1 MSRRFWTTWF
11 ERLYRKKFVFWN
23 VSLFGNVMDFEK
35 TKTIYLM
42 PFLRKL
48 PDFSLKQKQWR
59 ITLHAALYFTIYFTG
74 NLFFIIFY
82 AYMNFLII
90 FNVWLLSRGQQR
102 RKTTCTVAGNN
113 NNFTWYIR
121 GFTLRR
127 DFRCRW
133 FGRRFRD
140 GKYTVSLRRDEAG
153 ICADRRSMVP
163 PHHIQNKSARQIK

>member
-11 ERLYRKKFVFWN
+11 ELYRKKFVFWN
-23 VSLFGNVMDFEK
+23 VMQFVWKRDWLGENKNDLSPAFSTETFGFLVE
-35 TKTIYLM
+35 TKAMAYHSACYTI
-42 PFLRKL
+42 
-48 PDFSLKQKQWR
+48 
-59 ITLHAALYFTIYFTG
+59 LHNRFYRF
-74 NLFFIIFY
+74 IFY
-82 AYMNFLII
+82 DYMNFLIVFI
-90 FNVWLLSRGQQR
+90 VWMPSRGQQR
-102 RKTTCTVAGNN
+102 GKTTCTVAGNN